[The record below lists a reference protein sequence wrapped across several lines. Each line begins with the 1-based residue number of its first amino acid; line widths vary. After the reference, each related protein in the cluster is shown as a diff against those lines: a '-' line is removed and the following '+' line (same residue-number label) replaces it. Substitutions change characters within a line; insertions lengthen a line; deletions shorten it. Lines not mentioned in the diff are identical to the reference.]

1 MSDIEIK
8 LEPQDEFNHQPD
20 EASNY
25 NESMYFNVFDHNKKM
40 GGWFRLGNR
49 PNEGYAEMTCCIYL
63 PDGRI
68 GFMFGRPEITTN
80 EVFDAGGMKFE
91 VIDPFKE
98 LKVHYKGKLL
108 LLDNPKDMLNPSK
121 AFKENSR
128 VECEANINISGIS
141 PMFGGQAVRKDGKP
155 LERDPEKSFSKA
167 HYEQHT
173 SGKGTIKINGE
184 EWTIDG
190 LGLRD
195 KSWGPRYW
203 QAIEWYRWLTININD
218 EIGFMFSIVHQSE
231 DSERRGGIVLKDG
244 KYEIIQDCRIDTQ
257 YDEDHFQKTF
267 TAWAKTD
274 EDEYEVTGK
283 VLSLI
288 PLRNR
293 RNTPEGDSLVT
304 RITEGMT
311 EYTYKGIV
319 GYGMSEYLDQVIDGK
334 PIGP

>member
-141 PMFGGQAVRKDGKP
+141 PMSVSYTHLTLP
-155 LERDPEKSFSKA
+155 TKA
-167 HYEQHT
+167 
-173 SGKGTIKINGE
+173 
-184 EWTIDG
+184 
-190 LGLRD
+190 
-195 KSWGPRYW
+195 
-203 QAIEWYRWLTININD
+203 
-218 EIGFMFSIVHQSE
+218 
-231 DSERRGGIVLKDG
+231 
-244 KYEIIQDCRIDTQ
+244 
-257 YDEDHFQKTF
+257 
-267 TAWAKTD
+267 
-274 EDEYEVTGK
+274 
-283 VLSLI
+283 
-288 PLRNR
+288 
-293 RNTPEGDSLVT
+293 
-304 RITEGMT
+304 
-311 EYTYKGIV
+311 
-319 GYGMSEYLDQVIDGK
+319 
-334 PIGP
+334 